1 MVKRL
6 WKEHLGFSTLL
17 SITSFY
23 CPTHFQGVLFTVMS
37 GTRFARSPTWHVQI
51 RVSQLRRDL
60 QQCGLQNCH
69 QETRPYR
76 KEVRKESSQVSL
88 VRPSGLF
95 AFQHAWEHASMFF
108 VCRIVFHT
116 RCFHMFP
123 TVPTCSNIF
132 ASKVKWRSWI

>member
-6 WKEHLGFSTLL
+6 WKEHFGFSTLL

-88 VRPSGLF
+88 VRPSVLF